1 MVNDQLR
8 NALTALVAA
17 LNAEQEQ
24 AQAPAQ
30 THGDV
35 PSVAVDTL
43 DMRLDARAGG
53 LVLGA
58 HGADLLIVRGSV
70 DQLRSAVE
78 RGMGMAIPAGM

>member
-17 LNAEQEQ
+17 LNAEQE
-24 AQAPAQ
+24 PAQ